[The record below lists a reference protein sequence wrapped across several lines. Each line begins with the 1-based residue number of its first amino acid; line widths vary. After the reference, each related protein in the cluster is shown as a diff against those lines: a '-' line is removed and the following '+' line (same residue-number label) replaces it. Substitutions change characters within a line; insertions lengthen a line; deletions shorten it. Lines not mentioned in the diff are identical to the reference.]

1 MNTKKNK
8 VFAGNWSGFS
18 PKSGEELNLF
28 RLIIQG
34 LNLDRGHLNLDGGT
48 LNLYGGTL
56 TLDGGTRPPYNLSTV
71 PPAVIDTS
79 SKTAVI
85 DTSSLIDT
93 SSKTDLPHKN
103 GTYSISYSNLISN
116 SRWINLLTLH
126 HFSQD
131 IKLNFIFFA
140 WLKIWEKTKITVWC
154 TRRVNMQC
162 STIS

>member
-28 RLIIQG
+28 RLIIQR
-34 LNLDRGHLNLDGGT
+34 LNLDWGYLD
-48 LNLYGGTL
+48 LDGGTL

-103 GTYSISYSNLISN
+103 GTYSIGYSNLISN

-126 HFSQD
+126 RFSQD
-131 IKLNFIFFA
+131 IKLKFIFFA
-140 WLKIWEKTKITVWC
+140 WLKTWEKTKITVWC
-154 TRRVNMQC
+154 TTYKKSKYAMQYNFITK
-162 STIS
+162 S